1 MPTENS
7 ATEDYP
13 ARQRSER
20 SSGRLRTHGVCLPL
34 FSSNVFTTDPY
45 KWPLGISIQA
55 ASWNIVNH
63 VSITRNRLMPLSS
76 KLVREVI
83 RADLDAAQQGD
94 TPNWQP
100 FGN

>member
-13 ARQRSER
+13 ASQRSVR

-55 ASWNIVNH
+55 A
-63 VSITRNRLMPLSS
+63 RR
-76 KLVREVI
+76 
-83 RADLDAAQQGD
+83 
-94 TPNWQP
+94 
-100 FGN
+100 

>member
-63 VSITRNRLMPLSS
+63 VSITRNRLMSLSS
-76 KLVREVI
+76 KLVSYGI
-83 RADLDAAQQGD
+83 LADLDVVELVD
-94 TPNWQP
+94 KLNW
-100 FGN
+100 